1 MSMKVLVVTV
11 AGMSSRFSKSVG
23 RECLKCIYYE
33 NRVEESLL
41 YQILHKKEFDK
52 YVVVGGFQYAQLQTF
67 VQEHCRDLLSKIQL
81 VYNEHYEDYGSGYSL
96 YLGLEALESV
106 PYDEVVFAEGD
117 LALDTESFC
126 AIADEGTDVLTYNN
140 EPIWADK
147 AVVYYFDSD
156 YRVHYLYD
164 VNHQNLQIPEPF
176 VGVFNS
182 GQVWK
187 FAQPSKLKEVLS
199 HLDEEE
205 KKGTNLVIIQ
215 HYFDGVEREQYR
227 ILGFRDWIN
236 CNTIEDFKRVN
247 EEKWQ

>member
-11 AGMSSRFSKSVG
+11 AGMSSRFSRSVG

-41 YQILHKKEFDK
+41 YRILHKREFDK
-52 YVVVGGFQYAQLQTF
+52 YIVVGGFLYAQLQAF
-67 VQEHCRDLLSKIQL
+67 VEEYCRELLPNIQL
-81 VYNEHYEDYGSGYSL
+81 VYNEHYENYGSGYSL
-96 YLGLEALESV
+96 YLGLEALRDV

-126 AIADEGTDVLTYNN
+126 AIADAGVDVLTYNS

-147 AVVYYFDSD
+147 AVVYYFDSG
-156 YRVHYLYD
+156 YRIHYLYD

-187 FAQPSKLKEVLS
+187 FTQPSKLKEVLS
-199 HLDEEE
+199 HLNEEE

-215 HYFDGVEREQYR
+215 RYFDGVKKGEYQV
-227 ILGFRDWIN
+227 LGFKEWVN
-236 CNTIEDFKRVN
+236 CNTIEDFKRAN
-247 EEKWQ
+247 GKK